1 MDESQKMV
9 SALKDAVACAVTMR
23 GPHTIEERAALVDQT
38 TAAVLAAMRKGGV
51 PEGEQ
56 KAFETWARERGLCL
70 DMHPLHYLFLDA
82 DTNLARQ
89 AWKAATLSAARAEI
103 EGKRAAGVALLPN
116 EKKAVLTNSEP
127 QNSQR

>member
-1 MDESQKMV
+1 MDE
-9 SALKDAVACAVTMR
+9 L
-23 GPHTIEERAALVDQT
+23 ERMLDT
-38 TAAVLAAMRKGGV
+38 FCNDCITLHLLNSPDKHDRYKEKRTAVLAAMRKGGV

-89 AWKAATLSAARAEI
+89 AWKAAMLAAAPQPPAVITPRVTTEPP
-103 EGKRAAGVALLPN
+103 VA
-116 EKKAVLTNSEP
+116 TIS
-127 QNSQR
+127 